1 MILREQYL
9 QRQSYQPKVIK
20 KKQEE
25 RENTYLSERRIHD
38 GRAEVI

>member
-20 KKQEE
+20 KKEE